1 MAVRRAFF
9 YLALLMVTC
18 LAFGVGYACYPL
30 LNPTGKSVAT
40 AADFASA
47 APQPNAE
54 PADLQIYWEVW
65 QLLDRDFYGPKPDVM
80 KRVYG
85 AIRGLAE
92 SYQDP
97 YTIFV
102 EPQPHEIAAGEWK
115 GSFGGIGV
123 RFERTEQGY
132 ILHPEP
138 SQPAALAGVQ
148 DKDLL
153 LLVDDKEI
161 TLEMADN
168 DLMALLRGE
177 VGSEVAIVVRRQRTS
192 PKDQVELTFRIKRV
206 QFEIPSLEWHLLENT
221 GNAKIGYI
229 KQTIFSERSAD
240 EMRTALK
247 ELKTAGAD
255 RFIWDLRG
263 NPGGLVEA
271 AVEMADIWLD
281 NGLVLIEE
289 HVDKSQKT
297 FAATAGDETNK
308 APLIVLV
315 DGNSASASEIVAG
328 ALQDHH
334 RAKLV
339 GEKTYGK
346 GSVQLVYELS
356 DQSSLHVTNAQWF
369 TPDHHQISGH
379 GLTPDVT
386 TAPGED
392 PLPKAI
398 ELVEQ

>member
-1 MAVRRAFF
+1 MAVRRVF
-9 YLALLMVTC
+9 YYLSLLMLTC

-30 LNPTGKSVAT
+30 LNPIGKSVA
-40 AADFASA
+40 AADFASVSAQPA
-47 APQPNAE
+47 ATE

-65 QLLDRDFYGPKPDVM
+65 QLLDRDFYGPKPAVM
-80 KRVYG
+80 KRIYG

-102 EPQPHEIAAGEWK
+102 EPQPHEIATNEWK
-115 GSFGGIGV
+115 GSFGGIGI
-123 RFERTEQGY
+123 RFEHTEQGY

-138 SQPAALAGVQ
+138 NQPAAQAGIK

-161 TLEMADN
+161 TPEMSDN
-168 DLMALLRGE
+168 DLTALVRGE
-177 VGSEVAIVVRRQRTS
+177 VGTEVAVVVRRQEAPAKAS
-192 PKDQVELTFRIKRV
+192 VELTFRIKRV
-206 QFEIPSLEWHLLENT
+206 QFEIPSVEWHLLEQP
-221 GNAKIGYI
+221 GNARIGYI

-240 EMRTALK
+240 EMHRALQ
-247 ELKTAGAD
+247 ELKAAGAD

-263 NPGGLVEA
+263 NPGGLVDS
-271 AVEMADIWLD
+271 AVQMADIWLD
-281 NGLVLIEE
+281 GGLILIEE

-297 FAATAGDETNK
+297 FEATAGDETNQ

-328 ALQDHH
+328 ALQDHG

-346 GSVQLVYELS
+346 GSVQLVYQLPDE
-356 DQSSLHVTNAQWF
+356 SSLHVTNAQWF
-369 TPDHHQISGH
+369 TPKHHQISSH
-379 GLTPDVT
+379 GLTPDVII
-386 TAPGED
+386 APGED

>member
-1 MAVRRAFF
+1 MAVRRVFN

-30 LNPTGKSVAT
+30 LNPMGKSVA
-40 AADFASA
+40 AADFTSVE
-47 APQPNAE
+47 PQPAKAE

-65 QLLDRDFYGPKPDVM
+65 QLLDRDFYGQKPDVM

-97 YTIFV
+97 YTLFV
-102 EPQPHEIAAGEWK
+102 EPQPHEIAANEWK
-115 GSFGGIGV
+115 GSFGGIGI
-123 RFERTEQGY
+123 RFERTAQGY

-138 SQPAALAGVQ
+138 NQPAAQAGVH
-148 DKDLL
+148 DNDLL

-161 TLEMADN
+161 TPEMSDN
-168 DLMALLRGE
+168 DLTALVRGE
-177 VGSEVAIVVRRQRTS
+177 VGTEVAVVVRRQRTS
-192 PKDQVELTFRIKRV
+192 AKDLVELTFRIKRV
-206 QFEIPSLEWHLLENT
+206 QFEIPSVEWHLLADT
-221 GNAKIGYI
+221 GKAKIGYI

-240 EMRTALK
+240 EMHTALK

-263 NPGGLVEA
+263 NPGGLVDA
-271 AVEMADIWLD
+271 AVKMADIWLD
-281 NGLVLIEE
+281 GGLVLIEE

-297 FAATAGDETNK
+297 FEATAGDEMNK
-308 APLIVLV
+308 APLVVLV

-328 ALQDHH
+328 ALQDHG

-346 GSVQLVYELS
+346 GSVQLVYELP

-369 TPDHHQISGH
+369 TPNHHQISSH
-379 GLTPDVT
+379 GLTPDII